1 MSGQIAGV
9 ERLRRSDGPL
19 VGQGDLVNEED
30 DGRDEDASRPT
41 IPVGSGAPSVP
52 RFGCTKRG
60 TPARQSTYQS
70 AVPRKHMVEPLY
82 IGSVWTL
89 KGKPVTEKRKSSVSA
104 AGADI
109 EVD

>member
-1 MSGQIAGV
+1 MAEMRMPAG
-9 ERLRRSDGPL
+9 RRYL
-19 VGQGDLVNEED
+19 WAAAHRQ
-30 DGRDEDASRPT
+30 SR
-41 IPVGSGAPSVP
+41 GSAAPK
-52 RFGCTKRG
+52 KRG
-60 TPARQSTYQS
+60 ISAKQSTYQS